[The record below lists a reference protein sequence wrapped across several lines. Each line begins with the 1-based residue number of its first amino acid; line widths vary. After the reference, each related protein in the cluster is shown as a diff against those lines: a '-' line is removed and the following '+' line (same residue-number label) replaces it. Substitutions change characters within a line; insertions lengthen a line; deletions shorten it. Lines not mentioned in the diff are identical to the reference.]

1 MFLPGG
7 PIYDLHASG
16 AYTGCRENPFPD
28 NVRKHKVIACGWKNG
43 TIQTPQELVN
53 LSGEPP
59 TSTGSALLVLGC
71 PQVPVQTSI
80 ALYLINRLKKSGF
93 VPVVAGNKAA
103 NTLLVIADPDR
114 HYLGEVM
121 DLDRAVAMITEKK
134 RDFDRCFVFIHND
147 AGISYAAT
155 MGAISRAKVFT
166 LVYGEHYDDLV
177 KQIDFPCT
185 IIAAKAV
192 HNPLPLK
199 KALDEVTPWAA

>member
-1 MFLPGG
+1 M
-7 PIYDLHASG
+7 
-16 AYTGCRENPFPD
+16 
-28 NVRKHKVIACGWKNG
+28 K
-43 TIQTPQELVN
+43 
-53 LSGEPP
+53 
-59 TSTGSALLVLGC
+59 SALLVLGC

-80 ALYLINRLKKSGF
+80 ALYLINKLKKSAI

-103 NTLLVIADPDR
+103 NTLLVVADPDR

-121 DLDRAVAMITEKK
+121 DLDRAVAQISEKK
-134 RDFDRCFVFIHND
+134 REFDRCFVFIHND

-155 MGAISRAKVFT
+155 MGAISSAKIFT
-166 LVYGEHYDDLV
+166 LVYGEHYESLV